1 MENIIN
7 NNRKIEDP
15 DYLPYKHISKKS
27 RSQPPNMTWY
37 IHKRKE
43 REKEKKMEDRDGTV
57 KSRVTL
63 KEKLRK
69 CDQFK

>member
-1 MENIIN
+1 MI
-7 NNRKIEDP
+7 
-15 DYLPYKHISKKS
+15 H
-27 RSQPPNMTWY
+27 SQEKG
-37 IHKRKE
+37 KRKG
-43 REKEKKMEDRDGTV
+43 KKMEDRDGTV